1 MAKESVYY
9 NLSDLS
15 GKHDVKN
22 IKKELDTF
30 PGVLSVSVNEEKNS
44 VAVDFDSTGVSAG
57 RIAKKLEELG
67 YTVEDF
73 KIEPHAM

>member
-1 MAKESVYY
+1 LAKESVYY

-44 VAVDFDSTGVSAG
+44 VAVDFDSTGVSAE
-57 RIAKKLEELG
+57 RITKRLEDLG
-67 YTVEDF
+67 YTVEDS
-73 KIEPHAM
+73 KVELHIM